1 MDMQK
6 KVQIVSDGSLDL
18 SQEITKEH
26 DIEVV
31 PFYVSFDSE
40 TYQKEMVELGVRD
53 FITKW
58 WNTRM
63 YFRSLPCHRWMTS
76 IRCSKKCE
84 RADPGYLHL
93 YYPQIQRFAA
103 VGNCRKGN
111 DRRRVPGCKDYA
123 DRLNGEYSTAGAF
136 RVRSMQT
143 A

>member
-53 FITKW
+53 FYNEMVEYPDVFPKSSMPSVDDFYQVFEKV
-58 WNTRM
+58 RKSR
-63 YFRSLPCHRWMTS
+63 FRLSAFVLPANSAVH
-76 IRCSKKCE
+76 CS
-84 RADPGYLHL
+84 RQLS
-93 YYPQIQRFAA
+93 QR
-103 VGNCRKGN
+103 K
-111 DRRRVPGCKDYA
+111 
-123 DRLNGEYSTAGAF
+123 
-136 RVRSMQT
+136 
-143 A
+143 

>member
-1 MDMQK
+1 MQK

-53 FITKW
+53 FYNEMVEHPDVFPKSSMPSVDDFYQVFEKSAKEQI
-58 WNTRM
+58 
-63 YFRSLPCHRWMTS
+63 
-76 IRCSKKCE
+76 
-84 RADPGYLHL
+84 GYLHL
-93 YYPQIQRFAA
+93 YYPQIQRFTA

>member
-1 MDMQK
+1 MQK

-53 FITKW
+53 FYNEMVEHPDVFPKSSMPSVDDFYQVFEKSVKEQI
-58 WNTRM
+58 
-63 YFRSLPCHRWMTS
+63 PV
-76 IRCSKKCE
+76 I
-84 RADPGYLHL
+84 
-93 YYPQIQRFAA
+93 PQIQRFTA